1 MIVLESLDARIV
13 PTITNKSTQEK
24 VMRIWADV
32 VIEKYSKDVNLA
44 IHHVNKKHSKVVITH
59 CTQNKE

>member
-1 MIVLESLDARIV
+1 MRRIDARIV

-32 VIEKYSKDVNLA
+32 VVEKYSKDVNLS
-44 IHHVNKKHSKVVITH
+44 IHHVKKEQSQVTIGDFQKK
-59 CTQNKE
+59 KE